1 MVLGDQGPQHPG
13 RRGAVRQDHPAHQR
27 RPEWLSGSAG
37 AVRPGAQGVGVNID
51 AVKWGGV
58 LLITLAL
65 MAASA
70 WAAWEWQANAYGQ
83 QLASKEAAHQ
93 TERTDQANANAAQI
107 LAEQGKRLA
116 LEQWLAASDQSHY
129 RALTDEKTKQARLLD
144 RLATADLRLSVQLD
158 AATTGCDAV
167 QATTSTGGVVYG
179 AHRAQLD
186 PAHAQRIIGITS
198 DGDRGLIALQ
208 ACQAYIKVLIAEVR

>member
-1 MVLGDQGPQHPG
+1 MSQGRGLGFAVLV
-13 RRGAVRQDHPAHQR
+13 AMAIACFSTWKV
-27 RPEWLSGSAG
+27 
-37 AVRPGAQGVGVNID
+37 D
-51 AVKWGGV
+51 AWR
-58 LLITLAL
+58 
-65 MAASA
+65 
-70 WAAWEWQANAYGQ
+70 YGK
-83 QLASKEAAHQ
+83 QLADMRAAHQ
-93 TERTDQANANAAQI
+93 TERTNLANANSEQI

-129 RALTDEKTKQARLLD
+129 RVLTDEKTKQARLRD

-158 AATTGCDAV
+158 AAATGCDGM

-198 DGDRGLIALQ
+198 DGDQGLIALQ
-208 ACQAYIKVLIAEVR
+208 ACQAYAKEISSTQ

>member
-1 MVLGDQGPQHPG
+1 MK
-13 RRGAVRQDHPAHQR
+13 
-27 RPEWLSGSAG
+27 
-37 AVRPGAQGVGVNID
+37 ID

-58 LLITLAL
+58 LLIILAL
-65 MAASA
+65 MAGSA

-83 QLASKEAAHQ
+83 LLAAQEAAHQ
-93 TERTDQANANAAQI
+93 TERTNLANANSAQI

-158 AATTGCDAV
+158 AAATGSDAV
-167 QATTSTGGVVYG
+167 QATTGAGGMVYG
-179 AHRAQLD
+179 AHRARLD

-198 DGDRGLIALQ
+198 DGDQGLIALQ
-208 ACQAYIKVLIAEVR
+208 ACQSYVRLIK